1 MRELEKTE
9 MPKIFGGQSLLPDAS
24 GTQGL
29 LADGAETP
37 STRGGISRRTSSGP
51 GLTLLDV
58 WEYRLN
64 PVLF

>member
-1 MRELEKTE
+1 MRKLEKIE
-9 MPKIFGGQSLLPDAS
+9 IPEISGGQSLLPDAS

-37 STRGGISRRTSSGP
+37 STRGGINRRTSSGP

>member
-1 MRELEKTE
+1 MRKLEKTE
-9 MPKIFGGQSLLPDAS
+9 MTKISGGVSLLADTAE
-24 GTQGL
+24 THGL

-37 STRGGISRRTSSGP
+37 STRGGINRRTSSGP